1 MKRPTASVGRNS
13 AQRRNGDIMSKFNRR
28 RFLKGTLNGGVIA
41 VGLPLLDV
49 FLNENGTALAN
60 GAPIP
65 MRFGTWSWGLGM
77 SESIFVPKK
86 TGPDFDLPEEIAAL
100 APIRKHINLYTNF
113 HVFKDDAPNLCHHSG
128 WVVLRSGIA
137 PMTSENRPG
146 ETIDVSVARHICNA
160 TRFRSLSATATG
172 DMRDSFSYEGGNSV
186 NVPEWSPLRFY
197 QRLFGEDF
205 QDPNAGS
212 FTPDP
217 RVMVRKSAL
226 SAVRDDAKKLEKSL
240 GSADRARLDQYF
252 TGLRDLERRF
262 DLQLTKPDPR
272 AACVIGEAPEDL
284 PTGLDADLVSKRH
297 RMMTDLMLMAVA
309 CDQTRVFNMF
319 YASAFSATTK
329 PGYDKPHHTATH
341 EEAVDGEL
349 GYQPNVSWFTRRAME
364 EWAHYV
370 GALADFREGDGS
382 LLDNALIYCTTD
394 QSFAKTH
401 AIDGIPMFSAGTAGG
416 RVKTGLHIDGAG
428 SPGCR
433 LGYTAQ
439 RLMGLEIESW
449 GDKSNTTS
457 GEIGE
462 ILV

>member
-1 MKRPTASVGRNS
+1 MK
-13 AQRRNGDIMSKFNRR
+13 KLNRR
-28 RFLKGTLNGGVIA
+28 KFLKGALNGGVIT
-41 VGLPLLDV
+41 VGLPLLDI
-49 FLNENGTALAN
+49 FLNDNGTAYAD
-60 GAPIP
+60 GTPIP

-77 SESIFVPKK
+77 SESIFVPKE
-86 TGPDFDLPEEIAAL
+86 TGENFDLPDEIAAL
-100 APIRKHINLYTNF
+100 APVQEHINLYTNF

-137 PMTSENRPG
+137 PMTSQNKPG
-146 ETIDVSVARHICNA
+146 ETIDVAVSRQIGNA

-172 DMRDSFSYEGGNSV
+172 DNRNSFSYEGGNSV
-186 NVPEWSPLRFY
+186 TVPEWSPLRFY
-197 QRLFGEDF
+197 QRLFGEEF
-205 QDPNAGS
+205 QNPNAET

-217 RVMVRKSAL
+217 KVMVRKSAL
-226 SAVRDDAKKLEKSL
+226 SAVQEDTKKLEQTL
-240 GSADRARLDQYF
+240 GANDRARLDQYF

-272 AACVIGEAPEDL
+272 EACIVLEEPEIL
-284 PTGLDADLVSKRH
+284 PTGLDADLVAKRH

-319 YASAFSATTK
+319 YAHAFSSTIK

-341 EEAVDGEL
+341 EEAVDAEL
-349 GYQPNVSWFTRRAME
+349 GYQPNVSWFTRRAMD
-364 EWAHYV
+364 EWAYYV
-370 GALADFREGDGS
+370 DALANFKEGDGS
-382 LLDNALIYCTTD
+382 LLDNSFIYATTD
-394 QSFAKTH
+394 QSFAKLH

-416 RVKTGLHIDGAG
+416 RVKTGLHVDGGG

-439 RLMGLEIESW
+439 RLMGLDIESW

-457 GEIGE
+457 SEIGE

>member
-1 MKRPTASVGRNS
+1 MK
-13 AQRRNGDIMSKFNRR
+13 KLNRR
-28 RFLKGTLNGGVIA
+28 KFLKGALNGGVIT
-41 VGLPLLDV
+41 VGLPLLDI
-49 FLNENGTALAN
+49 FLNDNGTAYAD
-60 GAPIP
+60 GTPIP

-86 TGPDFDLPEEIAAL
+86 TGANFDLPDEIAAL
-100 APIRKHINLYTNF
+100 APVQEHINLYTNF

-137 PMTSENRPG
+137 PMTSQNKPG
-146 ETIDVSVARHICNA
+146 ETIDVAVSRQIGNA

-172 DMRDSFSYEGGNSV
+172 DNRNSFSYEGGNSV

-197 QRLFGEDF
+197 QRLFGEEF
-205 QDPNAGS
+205 QNPNAET

-217 RVMVRKSAL
+217 KVMVRKSAL
-226 SAVRDDAKKLEKSL
+226 SAVQEDTKKFEQTL
-240 GSADRARLDQYF
+240 GANDRARLDQYF

-272 AACVIGEAPEDL
+272 EACIVLEEPEIL
-284 PTGLDADLVSKRH
+284 PTGLDADLVAKRH

-319 YASAFSATTK
+319 YAHAFSSTIR

-341 EEAVDGEL
+341 EEAVNAEL
-349 GYQPNVSWFTRRAME
+349 GYQPNVSWFTRRAMD
-364 EWAHYV
+364 EWAYYV
-370 GALADFREGDGS
+370 DALANFKEGDGS
-382 LLDNALIYCTTD
+382 LLDNSFIYATTD
-394 QSFAKTH
+394 QSFAKLH
-401 AIDGIPMFSAGTAGG
+401 AIDGIPMFSAGPAGG
-416 RVKTGLHIDGAG
+416 RVKTGLHVDGGG

-433 LGYTAQ
+433 LGYKAQ
-439 RLMGLEIESW
+439 RLMGLDIESW

-457 GEIGE
+457 SEIGE

>member
-1 MKRPTASVGRNS
+1 
-13 AQRRNGDIMSKFNRR
+13 
-28 RFLKGTLNGGVIA
+28 
-41 VGLPLLDV
+41 
-49 FLNENGTALAN
+49 
-60 GAPIP
+60 
-65 MRFGTWSWGLGM
+65 M

-86 TGPDFDLPEEIAAL
+86 TGANFDLPDEIAAL
-100 APIRKHINLYTNF
+100 APVQEHINLYTNF

-137 PMTSENRPG
+137 PMTSQNKPG
-146 ETIDVSVARHICNA
+146 ETIDVAVSRQIGNA

-172 DMRDSFSYEGGNSV
+172 DNRNSFSYEGGNSV

-197 QRLFGEDF
+197 QRLFGEEF
-205 QDPNAGS
+205 QNPNAET

-217 RVMVRKSAL
+217 KVMVRKSAL
-226 SAVRDDAKKLEKSL
+226 SAVQEDTKKLEQTL
-240 GSADRARLDQYF
+240 GANDRARLDQYF

-272 AACVIGEAPEDL
+272 EACIVLEEPEIL
-284 PTGLDADLVSKRH
+284 PTGLDADLVAKRH

-319 YASAFSATTK
+319 YAHAFSSTIR

-341 EEAVDGEL
+341 EEAVNAEL
-349 GYQPNVSWFTRRAME
+349 GYQPNVSWFTRRAMD
-364 EWAHYV
+364 EWAYYV
-370 GALADFREGDGS
+370 DALANFKEGDGS
-382 LLDNALIYCTTD
+382 LLDNSFIYATTD
-394 QSFAKTH
+394 QSFAKLH

-416 RVKTGLHIDGAG
+416 RVKTGLHVDGGG

-439 RLMGLEIESW
+439 RLMGLDIESW

-457 GEIGE
+457 SEIGE

>member
-1 MKRPTASVGRNS
+1 MK
-13 AQRRNGDIMSKFNRR
+13 KLNRR
-28 RFLKGTLNGGVIA
+28 KFLKGALNGGVIT
-41 VGLPLLDV
+41 VGLPLLDI
-49 FLNENGTALAN
+49 FLNDNGTAYAD
-60 GAPIP
+60 GTPIP

-86 TGPDFDLPEEIAAL
+86 TGANFDLPDEIAAL
-100 APIRKHINLYTNF
+100 APVQEHINLYTNF

-137 PMTSENRPG
+137 PMTSQNKPG
-146 ETIDVSVARHICNA
+146 ETIDVAVSRQIGNA

-172 DMRDSFSYEGGNSV
+172 DNRNSFSYEGGNSV

-197 QRLFGEDF
+197 QRLFGEEF
-205 QDPNAGS
+205 QNPNAET

-217 RVMVRKSAL
+217 KVMVRKSAL
-226 SAVRDDAKKLEKSL
+226 SAVQEDTKKLEQTL
-240 GSADRARLDQYF
+240 GANDRARLDQYF

-272 AACVIGEAPEDL
+272 EACIVLEEPEIL
-284 PTGLDADLVSKRH
+284 PTGLDADLVAKRH

-319 YASAFSATTK
+319 YAHAFSSTIR

-341 EEAVDGEL
+341 EEAVNAEL
-349 GYQPNVSWFTRRAME
+349 GYQPNVSWFTRRAMD
-364 EWAHYV
+364 EWAYYV
-370 GALADFREGDGS
+370 DALANFKEGDGS
-382 LLDNALIYCTTD
+382 LLDNSFIYATTD
-394 QSFAKTH
+394 QSFAKLH

-416 RVKTGLHIDGAG
+416 RVKTGLHIDGGG

-439 RLMGLEIESW
+439 RLMGLDIESW
-449 GDKSNTTS
+449 GDKSNTTAS
-457 GEIGE
+457 EIGE